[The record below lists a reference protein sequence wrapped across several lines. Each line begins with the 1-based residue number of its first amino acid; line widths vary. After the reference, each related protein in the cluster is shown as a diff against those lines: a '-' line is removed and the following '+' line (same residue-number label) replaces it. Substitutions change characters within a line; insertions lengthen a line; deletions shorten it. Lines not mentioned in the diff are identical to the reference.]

1 MDSLETKRSERI
13 SNNMKRSD
21 ITYTLIILLLFF
33 LLIKERLEQP
43 KTDLPE
49 EYELITPDTPIEG
62 QYKDGVLIIKF
73 KH

>member
-1 MDSLETKRSERI
+1 
-13 SNNMKRSD
+13 MKNTIYLS
-21 ITYTLIILLLFF
+21 IIAGLIVALTIAIIA
-33 LLIKERLEQP
+33 LIEKP
-43 KTDLPE
+43 TTDLPE

>member
-1 MDSLETKRSERI
+1 MKNTIYLSIIAGLVVALTIAIIALSE
-13 SNNMKRSD
+13 K
-21 ITYTLIILLLFF
+21 
-33 LLIKERLEQP
+33 P
-43 KTDLPE
+43 ATDLPE